1 MTETKS
7 ATTLRPERI
16 HPLTSLRFF
25 AAFSV
30 MLYHTFPLAF
40 PEMRDSFLASVINL
54 GFVSVSFFFLL
65 SGYILA
71 VVYLHSGVPIRKSS
85 FYLSRFARIYP
96 LFLWTLIIDT
106 PDILLRRVQL
116 YGWAKALTETIA
128 TFGAHLFMLQAWL
141 SWLQGI
147 DSPNWS
153 LSVETVFYV
162 AFPFIGYFFWKMK
175 GARLWIWAIGLWVM
189 GQAVTTVIGPH
200 FLLKTVRFH
209 PLFHIWTFPIG
220 ILLAKWRSTQLEK
233 YGASPRRQ
241 SSVWLALALSVLAL
255 GAVVTWGEPIPLAN
269 LNSGL
274 LVPVFAI
281 VIWACSSQH
290 GLVTRVL
297 SLPWLVV
304 LGEASFGLY
313 LIHMPLHHLFLW
325 MHWETSKVLWPIYL
339 ASAVGLSLLS
349 FYFIEKP
356 ARQWILKKFRT
367 RSKETMEVASSAQ

>member
-1 MTETKS
+1 
-7 ATTLRPERI
+7 
-16 HPLTSLRFF
+16 
-25 AAFSV
+25 

-40 PEMRDSFLASVINL
+40 PELRETFFAKAINL

-71 VVYLHSGVPIRKSS
+71 VVYLNSGAPIRKSS

-96 LFLWTLIIDT
+96 LFLWTLIVDT

-116 YGWAKALTETIA
+116 YGWFKAITETIA
-128 TFGAHLFMLQAWL
+128 TFVAHLFMLQAWL

-147 DSPNWS
+147 DPPNWS

-162 AFPFIGYFFWKMK
+162 AFPFIGYYFWKMK
-175 GARLWIWAIGLWVM
+175 GARLWLWAIGLWLM
-189 GQAVTTVIGPH
+189 GQAVATFVGPH
-200 FLLKTVRFH
+200 FMLKTARFH

-220 ILLAKWRSTQLEK
+220 ILLAKWQAMQRAK
-233 YGASPRRQ
+233 YGASPNRQ
-241 SSVWLALALSVLAL
+241 WSVWLALAVSLLILVAIVPFGDS
-255 GAVVTWGEPIPLAN
+255 IPLAN

-274 LVPVFAI
+274 LVPVFAV
-281 VIWACSSQH
+281 VIWACSSQR
-290 GLVTRVL
+290 GSITQLL
-297 SLPWLVV
+297 SLPWLVI

-339 ASAVGLSLLS
+339 ATSVGLSLLS

-356 ARQWILKKFRT
+356 ARQWILKKFRART
-367 RSKETMEVASSAQ
+367 KETMEVASNAQ